1 MNGFGEF
8 IVFCFSA
15 PFRLI
20 RALRRAGE
28 HLQFL
33 RVATLA
39 EIPCECGRPI
49 SLVGLWRCS
58 CSFTYRGHLL
68 TICPLC
74 LRLPKVVRCYVCGIT
89 TKLPE
94 PYHGTAD

>member
-1 MNGFGEF
+1 MNNFGAF
-8 IVFCFSA
+8 VMFCFSA
-15 PFRLI
+15 PFRLAHAV
-20 RALRRAGE
+20 RKGWQ
-28 HLQFL
+28 HVQFL

-39 EIPCECGRPI
+39 AISCECGRSI

-74 LRLPKVVRCYVCGIT
+74 WRLPRIVRCYGCGIT